1 MSENIWGDSL
11 CVFDTGSGRMTTMQP
26 LGEPLESW
34 SVTCDSYDEERVTPG
49 KPLEVVVSREIGS
62 TEAKI
67 QSAQLPWK
75 NLQVTVSSGEV
86 KIVLIGDSFVDDNSP
101 YSQAFRA
108 LQAMG
113 LPDVSKED
121 FVLENS
127 EEQQKQTSPYCMI
140 DTNRGLITGVWWWN
154 HGNGHMD
161 LVCTFD
167 DNVGLREGD
176 EIRLLVGTREE
187 N

>member
-1 MSENIWGDSL
+1 
-11 CVFDTGSGRMTTMQP
+11 MTTMQP

-34 SVTCDSYDEERVTPG
+34 SVTCDSYDEERVTSG
-49 KPLEVVVSREIGS
+49 KPLEVVVTREIGA

-101 YSQAFRA
+101 YSQAFWA
-108 LQAMG
+108 LRAMG
-113 LPDVSKED
+113 LPDVSKEG
-121 FVLENS
+121 FVQENTP
-127 EEQQKQTSPYCMI
+127 EQRAQAGQYFQVTKNGQSVP
-140 DTNRGLITGVWWWN
+140 GVLWWSQ
-154 HGNGHMD
+154 GNGHRD
-161 LVCTFD
+161 LKFTFD
-167 DNVGLREGD
+167 QNVSLSRED
-176 EIRLLVGTREE
+176 VVCLWVGVPEE